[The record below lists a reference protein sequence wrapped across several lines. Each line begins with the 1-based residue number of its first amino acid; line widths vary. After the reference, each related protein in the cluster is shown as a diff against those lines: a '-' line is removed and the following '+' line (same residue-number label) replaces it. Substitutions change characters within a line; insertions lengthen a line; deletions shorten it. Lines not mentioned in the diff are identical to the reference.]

1 MRNLSNLNRLEQY
14 LKEHDIPYERIDKE
28 DEYLDENHKYCLV
41 ELERH
46 QICVP
51 SENGEREWDA
61 ICHRGSYGAEE
72 GLLEIMGS
80 IVSPM
85 AGDSVEGYL
94 TAEDVI
100 ARIERVKP

>member
-1 MRNLSNLNRLEQY
+1 MRDLKQLNRLEEY
-14 LKEHDIPYERIDKE
+14 LKAKGIPYERIDKE
-28 DEYLDENHKYCLV
+28 DKYLDENHPYCLV
-41 ELERH
+41 EFERH

-61 ICHRGSYGAEE
+61 ICNRGSYGAED

-100 ARIERVKP
+100 ARIERVK